1 MGGMHP
7 RLKPIPLSVL
17 HPVYLAARIHAI
29 MTGIIW
35 KEGRVPRKSPNY
47 DVLRE
52 RMVREQLVARDITD
66 PLVLKVM
73 SEVPRHLF
81 VPEEVRDK
89 AYRDSPLPI
98 GHDQTISQPYI
109 VALMTQAL
117 NLRGHEIVLEV
128 GTGSGYQTAIL
139 SRLARQV
146 FSIERYAELAER
158 AGRVLAQLGYH
169 NVEVL
174 AGDGSQGLP
183 DQAPFDAILVA
194 AAAPDVPWPLKAQL
208 AEGGRL
214 VMPIGGLH
222 GQVLTRVT
230 RQGDHWAVE
239 HLAPVMFVPLIGRY
253 GWSEDD
259 LRREWF

>member
-1 MGGMHP
+1 M
-7 RLKPIPLSVL
+7 V
-17 HPVYLAARIHAI
+17 
-29 MTGIIW
+29 GITR
-35 KEGRVPRKSPNY
+35 KEGGVPRKSPNY

-117 NLRGHEIVLEV
+117 RLRGHEVVLEV

-139 SRLARQV
+139 SRLAKQV
-146 FSIERYAELAER
+146 FSIEHHAELAER
-158 AGRVLAQLGYH
+158 AGQILAQLGYH

-194 AAAPDVPWPLKAQL
+194 AAAPEVPWPLKAQL

-214 VMPIGGLH
+214 VIPIGGLH

-230 RQGDHWAVE
+230 RQDDHWSIE
-239 HLAPVMFVPLIGRY
+239 QLAPVMFVPLIGRY